1 MTFPLETERWETQ
14 QPVWPQR
21 GHHLLAH
28 YDDTTIIVYQAYRSA
43 IAEYAVRHGHFG
55 GEFSLNRMSWIK
67 PGFLWMMHRSGWAT
81 KPDQERIL
89 AVRLPREVFET
100 LLEQAVPSGF
110 QPERFTTHQRWQAAV
125 KSSDVRVQWDPDH
138 DPHGR
143 PVQRRA
149 VQLGLRG
156 DALRRYALDWPVA
169 IIDMTDF
176 VVEQRKHR
184 ETGRLDLLET
194 PIERVYPTSET
205 TEGI

>member
-1 MTFPLETERWETQ
+1 
-14 QPVWPQR
+14 
-21 GHHLLAH
+21 
-28 YDDTTIIVYQAYRSA
+28 
-43 IAEYAVRHGHFG
+43 VRHGHFG
-55 GEFSLNRMSWIK
+55 GEFRLNRMSWIK

-89 AVRLPREVFET
+89 AVRLPREVFDA

-110 QPERFTTHQRWQAAV
+110 QPERFTTHQHWQAAV

-143 PVQRRA
+143 PLQRRA

-156 DALRRYALDWPVA
+156 DTLRRYARDWPAA
-169 IIDMTDF
+169 IIDLTDF
-176 VVEQRKHR
+176 VAEQRKHR
-184 ETGRLDLLET
+184 EAGRLDLLET
-194 PIERVYPTSET
+194 PIERVYPTSAT